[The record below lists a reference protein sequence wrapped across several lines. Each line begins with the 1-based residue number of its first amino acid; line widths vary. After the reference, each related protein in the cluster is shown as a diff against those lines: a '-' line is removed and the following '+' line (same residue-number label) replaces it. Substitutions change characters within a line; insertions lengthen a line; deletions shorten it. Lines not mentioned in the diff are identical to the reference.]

1 MQGEYNKPR
10 PAKNVADCV
19 DCADCARLLIKDQ
32 NTRKVEVNAF
42 INQTANFYFDVQ
54 NVQGISSK
62 EQKCTNSS

>member
-1 MQGEYNKPR
+1 MQGENNKPR
-10 PAKNVADCV
+10 PAKNVA

-54 NVQGISSK
+54 NVQVYP
-62 EQKCTNSS
+62 